1 VNVGSTQSQASSA
14 GLRSLISSGDKLH
27 LNELVDK
34 INRSFVIVIPGAAD
48 TPDHPT
54 DVSSMDVEIPFIPAP
69 QRSIKVLNEEQDT
82 IVVVGQARQKR
93 KRPKASPDGV
103 EATLGK
109 KTKVTSGVEA
119 KDEDG
124 EAFDFSAVPNILD
137 DNPNLGDE
145 KTKKKK
151 RERKE
156 KKGGTFYGDFPAAP
170 KAHSELKS
178 GNQSQ
183 TFK

>member
-1 VNVGSTQSQASSA
+1 
-14 GLRSLISSGDKLH
+14 
-27 LNELVDK
+27 
-34 INRSFVIVIPGAAD
+34 
-48 TPDHPT
+48 
-54 DVSSMDVEIPFIPAP
+54 MDVEIPFIPAP
-69 QRSIKVLNEEQDT
+69 QRSIEVLNEEQDT

-93 KRPKASPDGV
+93 KRPKTSPDGV
-103 EATLGK
+103 DASAGERIK
-109 KTKVTSGVEA
+109 KTKVKNGVEA

-145 KTKKKK
+145 KKNKKK
-151 RERKE
+151 RDKRDKKGERFYSLSIHYTWYLICIVVFLDL
-156 KKGGTFYGDFPAAP
+156 GGTFYGDFPAAP